1 MKKFFT
7 LAFFSLI
14 VMGLNAQTRYVD
26 EIFTD
31 VDVQSDVVYANNV
44 TVLTGMPVPVD
55 LFLDIYTPAGDTETN
70 RPLIKVFHTGNF
82 LPPLV
87 NGQING
93 LKTDPYLVDMI
104 QRLVRR
110 GYVVASVN
118 YRLGWNP
125 ISPDQDVRTET
136 LINAAYRGVQDS
148 HAATRFFR
156 KSVEDGNPYGISGEQ
171 IVNWGVGTGGYLA
184 LGAGTINEYNDV
196 VLPKFINAM
205 QIPMVIEGVHGD
217 PFGEKM
223 AAINIPNHIG
233 YSNDI
238 NLTVNMGGATE
249 ISWLNGDEPN
259 ATPPKVADKPII
271 SFAVPTDPFAPYGTD
286 FLIVPT
292 TGDLVVEISGSYD
305 LQAKA
310 TELGLN
316 TSFTEGTL
324 YSDDWTTSANNN
336 NDGNEGLFP
345 FVRPNWDLDG
355 DPNTP
360 ASEESSPW
368 DWWDAA
374 FWSMSQPQQCADL
387 MIPLSACNWDLLS
400 RANNPNAS
408 FEKGTTYMD
417 SIINYFAPRAC
428 VTLNL
433 PCAVN
438 YEESAV
444 IEILDAS
451 ILKLAPNPASTSV
464 KVSAD
469 GKIIKSI
476 AIFGMDGR
484 LYNQITNVNAES
496 AIIQRNNLPTG
507 IYFVKAYFEEG
518 IATQKVTFE

>member
-1 MKKFFT
+1 MKRFFT
-7 LAFFSLI
+7 LTFFSLI
-14 VMGLNAQTRYVD
+14 VLGLNAQTRYVD
-26 EIFTD
+26 EIFTE
-31 VDVQSDVVYANNV
+31 VAVESDIVYANNV
-44 TVLTGMPVPVD
+44 TVITGMPVPVD
-55 LFLDIYTPAGDTETN
+55 IQLDVYTPVGDTETN

-82 LPPLV
+82 LPPLI

-93 LKTDPYLVDMI
+93 DKTDPYVVDMI
-104 QRLVRR
+104 ERLVRR

-156 KSVEDGNPYGISGEQ
+156 KSVEEGNPYGISGEQ
-171 IVNWGVGTGGYLA
+171 IVNWGVGTGGYLT

-196 VLPKFINAM
+196 VLPKFINAN
-205 QIPMVIEGVHGD
+205 QIPMVLEGVHGD
-217 PFGEKM
+217 PFGEQM

-249 ISWLNGDEPN
+249 ISWLNDDEPN
-259 ATPPKVADKPII
+259 ATPPKVADGPII

-292 TGDLVVEISGSYD
+292 TGDIVVEISGSYD
-305 LQAKA
+305 LQTRA
-310 TELGLN
+310 TELALN
-316 TSFTEGTL
+316 TVFTEGTL
-324 YSDDWTTSANNN
+324 YDDAWTTSANTN
-336 NDGNEGLFP
+336 NDGNEGLYP
-345 FVRPNWDLDG
+345 FLRPSWDLDM
-355 DPNTP
+355 DPLTP
-360 ASEESSPW
+360 AAEESAPW

-374 FWSMSQPQQCADL
+374 FWSTQAPAACGGAPIEL
-387 MIPLSACNWDLLS
+387 CNWDLLS
-400 RANNPNAS
+400 RRNNPDAS

-417 SIINYFAPRAC
+417 SIINFYAPRAC
-428 VTLNL
+428 VTLDL
-433 PCAVN
+433 PCAAMFQDN
-438 YEESAV
+438 AV
-444 IEILDAS
+444 TEILDAS
-451 ILKLAPNPASTSV
+451 VLTLAPNPASTSV
-464 KVSAD
+464 KVSAE
-469 GKIIKSI
+469 GKTIKSI

-496 AIIQRNNLPTG
+496 ATIQRNNLPTG